1 MSNEILD
8 SLLKEYDRKKMKAEN
23 DLLLRKENLYNSIP
37 RLQEIEDELNKFAIY
52 TAKSILN
59 GNKESLSELNI
70 KANKLKKEKE
80 QILQLHGLDSSYL
93 KPNYECKICN
103 DTGYYLNSE
112 NKSIMC
118 NCLKQKLLDISFNNS
133 NISNLNKENFEK
145 FNPLMYSD
153 EVDVAKYKF
162 NISPRNNILKI
173 KEKSI
178 EFINNFDN
186 ENYKNLLFTGNA
198 GLRKNIYV

>member
-8 SLLKEYDRKKMKAEN
+8 SLLKEYDRKKIKAEM
-23 DLLLRKENLYNSIP
+23 DLVTRKENLYNSIP
-37 RLQEIEDELNKFAIY
+37 RLRKIEDELNQFAIF

-59 GNKESLSELNI
+59 GNKDMLSELTN
-70 KANKLKKEKE
+70 KANKLKIEKE
-80 QILQLHGLDSSYL
+80 QILKEHGLDLSYL
-93 KPNYECKICN
+93 KPNYECKKCN
-103 DTGYYLNSE
+103 DTGYILNNE

-153 EVDVAKYKF
+153 EVDIAKYKF
-162 NISPRNNILKI
+162 NISPRTNILKI

-198 GLRKNIYV
+198 GLR

>member
-1 MSNEILD
+1 MKQQPGESD
-8 SLLKEYDRKKMKAEN
+8 VSLKITCQYL
-23 DLLLRKENLYNSIP
+23 
-37 RLQEIEDELNKFAIY
+37 ELSVRGLIFVKRQ
-52 TAKSILN
+52 
-59 GNKESLSELNI
+59 
-70 KANKLKKEKE
+70 KE
-80 QILQLHGLDSSYL
+80 QILQLHGLDLSYL

>member
-1 MSNEILD
+1 MPDKTAINNLNTSIENLKNE
-8 SLLKEYDRKKMKAEN
+8 KK
-23 DLLLRKENLYNSIP
+23 DLLFSIGK
-37 RLQEIEDELNKFAIY
+37 DY
-52 TAKSILN
+52 
-59 GNKESLSELNI
+59 
-70 KANKLKKEKE
+70 
-80 QILQLHGLDSSYL
+80 SYL
-93 KPNYECKICN
+93 TPNYECPLCK
-103 DTGYYLNSE
+103 DTGYITNNYE
-112 NKSIMC
+112 TKMC

>member
-1 MSNEILD
+1 ML
-8 SLLKEYDRKKMKAEN
+8 
-23 DLLLRKENLYNSIP
+23 
-37 RLQEIEDELNKFAIY
+37 
-52 TAKSILN
+52 
-59 GNKESLSELNI
+59 
-70 KANKLKKEKE
+70 
-80 QILQLHGLDSSYL
+80 
-93 KPNYECKICN
+93 
-103 DTGYYLNSE
+103 
-112 NKSIMC
+112 
-118 NCLKQKLLDISFNNS
+118 NNS

>member
-1 MSNEILD
+1 
-8 SLLKEYDRKKMKAEN
+8 
-23 DLLLRKENLYNSIP
+23 
-37 RLQEIEDELNKFAIY
+37 
-52 TAKSILN
+52 
-59 GNKESLSELNI
+59 
-70 KANKLKKEKE
+70 
-80 QILQLHGLDSSYL
+80 
-93 KPNYECKICN
+93 
-103 DTGYYLNSE
+103 
-112 NKSIMC
+112 MC